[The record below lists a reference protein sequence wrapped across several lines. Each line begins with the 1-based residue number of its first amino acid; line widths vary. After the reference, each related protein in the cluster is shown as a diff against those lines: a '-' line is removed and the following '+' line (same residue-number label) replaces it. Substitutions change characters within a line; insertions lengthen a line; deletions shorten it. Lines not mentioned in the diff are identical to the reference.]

1 VGWSQLWSY
10 SQDKWLIY
18 KINPYGDPTI
28 TAANLLVDQA
38 VREEARWTV
47 AAQAAFARHKHNATI
62 YTVGLAA
69 NNSSID
75 EPILRQ
81 LANQQVGGAAYDASQ
96 KIGKYY
102 RVRNTSDLA
111 GVFADIA
118 RQAGGVL
125 VE

>member
-1 VGWSQLWSY
+1 M
-10 SQDKWLIY
+10 
-18 KINPYGDPTI
+18 
-28 TAANLLVDQA
+28 ANELVDQA

-47 AAQAAFARHKHNATI
+47 AAQASFARHKHNATI

-81 LANQQVGGAAYDASQ
+81 LANQQPGSGAAYDASQ

-102 RVRNTSDLA
+102 RVQNTSDLA
-111 GVFADIA
+111 GVFAEIA